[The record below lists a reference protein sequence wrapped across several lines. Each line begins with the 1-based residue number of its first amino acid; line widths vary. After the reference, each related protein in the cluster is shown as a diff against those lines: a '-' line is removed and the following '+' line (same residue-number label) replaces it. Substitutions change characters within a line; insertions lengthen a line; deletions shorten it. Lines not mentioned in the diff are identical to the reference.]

1 MTHIT
6 AAFLNKD
13 EFEIQPEALALR
25 DALIAEDIPKFIEK
39 FQSFLSDIS
48 GRLHVPLEAYYHSL
62 TYLMLRLVGAKCLL
76 EKETDKGRI
85 DAILELPDKVYVIEF
100 EFGLCNYSIVLQS
113 NSLQFPVCQE
123 SVIF

>member
-1 MTHIT
+1 
-6 AAFLNKD
+6 
-13 EFEIQPEALALR
+13 
-25 DALIAEDIPKFIEK
+25 
-39 FQSFLSDIS
+39 
-48 GRLHVPLEAYYHSL
+48 
-62 TYLMLRLVGAKCLL
+62 MLRLVGAKCLL